1 MRGREGEIMEVCG
14 TRIALIPASF
24 AILASGFVLT
34 VFRFLRLP
42 TVAGSVRATAA
53 GISLDDS

>member
-1 MRGREGEIMEVCG
+1 MKVCS
-14 TRIALIPASF
+14 TRIALIPASS

-34 VFRFLRLP
+34 VIRFLRLP
-42 TVAGSVRATAA
+42 TVASPVRATAA